1 MQSDLL
7 VIPGSE
13 ITRELPAGHINAI
26 FIKDANKLIQV
37 KNPPRDDSD
46 VDDAYVG
53 QAFYE
58 AATKWP
64 AQEAVEEAVKQ
75 GAFLFWN
82 HPYWE
87 AQTPDGIARITN
99 FHALNAKNN
108 KLHGIEIANGN
119 STNHSR

>member
-1 MQSDLL
+1 MCIRDRYQPHRADILHPDRNRAYEQAREAAMQSDLL

-37 KNPPRDDSD
+37 KNPPRDDLD

-87 AQTPDGIARITN
+87 EQTPDG
-99 FHALNAKNN
+99 
-108 KLHGIEIANGN
+108 
-119 STNHSR
+119 